1 MTSMIKRLSAESYKF
16 HTSRCFGII
25 AVNSEFDEEVS
36 HRGIVFPYN
45 RLINIDLFEDSN
57 EETIIIRFDSGILQ
71 ISGNNLHE
79 ILTGIYD
86 HRLMIIRA
94 MTKRE
99 KEDSLNSDKPFISL
113 VIGECADETD
123 SSNVETLNI

>member
-1 MTSMIKRLSAESYKF
+1 MASIIKKLSAESYKF
-16 HTSRCFGII
+16 HTAKCFAII
-25 AVNSEFDEEVS
+25 AINSEFAEEIS

-45 RLINIDLFEDSN
+45 RLINIDFFEDSN
-57 EETIIIRFDSGILQ
+57 EETISIRFDSGILQ

-86 HRLMIIRA
+86 HKLMIIRA

-113 VIGECADETD
+113 VLGECAVESDSKATET
-123 SSNVETLNI
+123 VNI